1 MRHLKS
7 SIKDLHRI
15 FRQSITAREIAEHLV
30 SFEADHPTSKVKA
43 FMKARGFDVV
53 GVREEG
59 FITGYVQYADLEDG
73 VVGDHRKVFDSSKVL
88 NESDPMLDTL
98 EALKDSRWVFIKFL
112 GNPSGI
118 VTRGDLQKAP
128 MRMWLFGLISLF
140 EMQMTRRIREQ
151 YPNGEWKQYIKDDR
165 RKNAEKILKERKKK
179 NEDIDLLECLY
190 LTDKGDIFGYSK
202 KLGSLLNIESKNK
215 WRSFIGSITNNLRNN
230 LAHAN
235 PIDSTEWP
243 SIAEKARKVEDYLEI
258 LEK

>member
-1 MRHLKS
+1 M
-7 SIKDLHRI
+7 
-15 FRQSITAREIAEHLV
+15 E
-30 SFEADHPTSKVKA
+30 
-43 FMKARGFDVV
+43 ARGFDVV

-140 EMQMTRRIREQ
+140 EMQLRRRIREQ
-151 YPNGEWKQYIKDDR
+151 YPKGEWFEYLSEGRQDKA
-165 RKNAEKILKERKKK
+165 RKLFAERKERK
-179 NEDIDLLECLY
+179 EEIDLVECIY
-190 LTDKGDIFGYSK
+190 LTDKATVFYKSNCLKEILGIQSRKEWESYMK
-202 KLGSLLNIESKNK
+202 KLSD
-215 WRSFIGSITNNLRNN
+215 LRNK

-235 PIDSTEWP
+235 PIESTEWP
-243 SIAEKARKVEDYLEI
+243 SIAEKARKAEEYLAI

>member
-1 MRHLKS
+1 
-7 SIKDLHRI
+7 
-15 FRQSITAREIAEHLV
+15 
-30 SFEADHPTSKVKA
+30 
-43 FMKARGFDVV
+43 MKARGFDVV

-59 FITGYVQYADLEDG
+59 FITGYIQYADLEDG
-73 VVGDHRKVFDSSKVL
+73 VVGDHRKDFDSSKVL

-140 EMQMTRRIREQ
+140 EMQLRRRIREQ
-151 YPNGEWKQYIKDDR
+151 YPKGEWFEYLPEGRQDKA
-165 RKNAEKILKERKKK
+165 RKLFAERKDSK
-179 NEDIDLLECLY
+179 EEIDLVECIY
-190 LTDKGDIFGYSK
+190 LTDKATVFYKSECLKEILGIQSRKEWESYMK
-202 KLGSLLNIESKNK
+202 KLSD
-215 WRSFIGSITNNLRNN
+215 LRNK

-235 PIDSTEWP
+235 PIESTEWP
-243 SIAEKARKVEDYLEI
+243 SIAEKARKVEEYLAI

>member
-1 MRHLKS
+1 MKS
-7 SIKDLHRI
+7 
-15 FRQSITAREIAEHLV
+15 
-30 SFEADHPTSKVKA
+30 
-43 FMKARGFDVV
+43 RGFDVV

-59 FITGYVQYADLEDG
+59 FITGYIQYADLQDG
-73 VVGDHRKVFDSSKVL
+73 VVGDHRKNFDASKVL

-140 EMQMTRRIREQ
+140 EMQLRRKIREQ
-151 YPNGEWKQYIKDDR
+151 YPNGEWIGYLSEKR
-165 RKNAEKILKERKKK
+165 REDARQLFFKRQNLKE
-179 NEDIDLLECLY
+179 EIDLVECLY
-190 LTDKGDIFGYSK
+190 LVDKSTVFYRSKSLREVLRIQNRNEWGDFMK
-202 KLGSLLNIESKNK
+202 SLSD
-215 WRSFIGSITNNLRNN
+215 LRNK

-235 PIDSTEWP
+235 PIESSEWP
-243 SIAEKARKVEDYLEI
+243 SIAEKARKVEEHLAI

>member
-30 SFEADHPTSKVKA
+30 SFEADHPTSKVKV

-140 EMQMTRRIREQ
+140 EMQLRRRIREQ
-151 YPNGEWKQYIKDDR
+151 YPKGEWFEYLPEKR
-165 RKNAEKILKERKKK
+165 RDKAKLLFSERKERK
-179 NEDIDLLECLY
+179 EEIDLVECIY
-190 LTDKGDIFGYSK
+190 LTDKATVFHKSNSLKEVLSIQNK
-202 KLGSLLNIESKNK
+202 KE
-215 WRSFIGSITNNLRNN
+215 WASFMVKLSDLRNK

-235 PIDSTEWP
+235 PIESTEWP
-243 SIAEKARKVEDYLEI
+243 GIAEKARKVEEYLAI

>member
-140 EMQMTRRIREQ
+140 EMQLRRRIREQ
-151 YPNGEWKQYIKDDR
+151 YPKGEWIEYLSEKR
-165 RKNAEKILKERKKK
+165 RDKAKLLFSERKERK
-179 NEDIDLLECLY
+179 EEIDLVECIY
-190 LTDKGDIFGYSK
+190 LTDKATVFHKSNALKDVLSIQNK
-202 KLGSLLNIESKNK
+202 KE
-215 WRSFIGSITNNLRNN
+215 WASFMVKLSDLRNK

-235 PIDSTEWP
+235 PIESTEWP
-243 SIAEKARKVEDYLEI
+243 GIAEKARKAEEYLAI